1 MVMKKIL
8 NQGLRWMYRIVGG
21 AIAFVILLVA
31 IAVGAVHT
39 EWGRQRMKKEL
50 ESQLRAEFP
59 GSTVGS
65 LQGTPFGTM
74 IASGI
79 TIAGKDGRPFITI
92 ATLTVDASLKPLANR
107 IVRVQT
113 VEADGVLID
122 FTAQPDP
129 APAKPATK
137 SGESKPSSWDIELPD
152 IAVHHATVITK
163 EGERVETIEL
173 AAGVVMHDGALDAS
187 LAATAKFRGQPASA
201 SATVR
206 YADDLRVPMAHV
218 AFGDAEITATAVRV
232 ADPLAVDGA
241 LAVRAPAKLV
251 QAVADTNITGDA
263 RAVLVSRNGAV
274 AIDATLTGP
283 YASHVRGTAHVDLAK
298 LAGGAVLAVDNVY
311 GRAVM
316 TLSGDEH
323 RVRGFVAA
331 QGAYNDEE
339 NILSGRTLAAIDVT
353 RQGEVIEL
361 ANALVS
367 ARGKSSMYGAGSVAA
382 KAHGQLSPVVS
393 VAASGT
399 ADGTVAYDVTRVRD
413 VHARFD
419 AKDLGGVPVVSGT
432 VDADGIVYDTV
443 RVPSAQLTATA
454 TLDDTITV
462 DLGDHHFTTS
472 DGKQWTG
479 RGGRVV
485 VDDKLID
492 VRDVSTSTA
501 SSPRAGVNPALST
514 SGTATASAKIAR
526 LTDDIDANVKVRNVA
541 LAMLAP
547 KMRGTMNADAKVAIH
562 NGRYSGKVSL
572 DARGVKH
579 PDYPALDGKAT
590 VVLAGRRVQ
599 LDGTA
604 VSSAGT
610 ASFNVDLT
618 GPRDITDP
626 LAWQKLDRSSLR
638 EAHVR
643 VDNMRGEPVGASGTL
658 DGELTFTATQAHGK
672 LTAHGIVTSAGNID
686 STIDVSPGASGT
698 IDLAI
703 SGGLA
708 GVKPVA
714 ITANV
719 GVPTALFSPDAW
731 VALGYGALRSA
742 EIRSEDIPF
751 DRALLARFGQ
761 DQDVSGK
768 ASVVATIGPAATT
781 ANVTLDVVD
790 LRTPK
795 LRVPVS
801 LHLAGSLDPNGVKS
815 DAHVQI
821 AKLGLDLTASAP
833 ITRDTLLEGDP
844 LAKPLVAKITVP
856 KLAARDALALAERRD
871 VIGGDVGGTID
882 VGGKVGD
889 PTFHAAFAA
898 HDLTLTPAV
907 SSKKP
912 PKLEKLEIDARWAN
926 GHGEVDLTG
935 TESGGKILK
944 ISGRGEPGSRSS
956 VYASIEAA
964 GFDITPVVAFAPG
977 AFGAARGTLD
987 AALSIRGLDPQTGD
1001 VRGMLRIS
1009 EGRLP
1014 LAPTIGTLRKADI
1027 NITIAKQDVKA
1038 TLSGRIGAG
1047 SITGKLTSKLRGGV
1061 PSVADFTLEL
1071 RKLSPIGALQ
1081 PVIDGDV
1088 IGHFDVEG
1096 EIVKGK
1102 IAIRKGKVFVP
1113 PETGNDLLGAGTPT
1127 DMLFVGEQPIV
1138 KTTRRQAT
1146 KPWLFADIDIGP
1158 TSVYVDDPNFLFD
1171 GTASGQ
1177 LQLIIGDGLTLSG
1190 AISTERGAVDVLG
1203 RRYQLDRAIVD
1214 FDGTLDPRLD
1224 VRLVHDFKDL
1234 TLTVDVIGRASNP
1247 IPRLSGDPAKYTQ
1260 GQLFAFLAGAEP
1272 GGDSGSEAG
1281 QAVVGGSLTLF
1292 TSRIGR
1298 RINKYLPV
1306 KLDTLNYEAGTA
1318 TSSGAVRAGVRLSE
1332 KSHILWRQRLEAR
1345 PDENPGEAVLEY
1357 VFRPWALIETTA
1369 GERAG
1374 GADLLL
1380 RKRW

>member
-1 MVMKKIL
+1 MLRKIL
-8 NQGLRWMYRIVGG
+8 KWVYRIVGG

-39 EWGRQRMKKEL
+39 EWGRQRMKKEI
-50 ESQLRAEFP
+50 ETQLRAEFP

-65 LQGTPFGTM
+65 LQGTPFGTL

-107 IVRVQT
+107 IVRLQT
-113 VEADGVLID
+113 LEADGVLID
-122 FTAQPDP
+122 LTAQPDP
-129 APAKPATK
+129 KPSSPTSTK
-137 SGESKPSSWDIELPD
+137 DGKAEAKPSSWDIELPD
-152 IAVHHATVITK
+152 IAVHHATVITDD
-163 EGERVETIEL
+163 GERVESIEL

-187 LAATAKFRGQPASA
+187 IAATAKFRGQPASA
-201 SATVR
+201 SATLR
-206 YADDLRVPMAHV
+206 YAGELRVPMAHL
-218 AFGDAEITATAVRV
+218 ALGDAELTATAVRV
-232 ADPLAVDGA
+232 ADPLAVDGV
-241 LAVRAPAKLV
+241 LAVSAPAKLV
-251 QAVADTNITGDA
+251 KLVSDTDITGDA
-263 RAVLVSRNGAV
+263 SAILISRDGAV

-283 YASHVRGTAHVDLAK
+283 YATHVRGTAHVDLAK
-298 LAGGAVLAVDNVY
+298 LSGGAVLAVDSVY
-311 GRAVM
+311 GRAVAA
-316 TLSGDEH
+316 LAGDEH
-323 RVRGFVAA
+323 RVRGLVAA
-331 QGAYNDEE
+331 DGTYDDAG
-339 NILSGRTLAAIDVT
+339 NIMSGRTLAAVDVT
-353 RQGEVIEL
+353 RQGDVIEL

-367 ARGKSSMYGAGSVAA
+367 ARGKSTLYGTGSVAA
-382 KAHGQLSPVVS
+382 TAQGQLSPVVS
-393 VAASGT
+393 VAATGT
-399 ADGTVAYDVTRVRD
+399 ADGTVDYEDTRVAR

-419 AKDLGGVPVVSGT
+419 AKNLGGVPVVSGT
-432 VDADGIVYDTV
+432 VDADGIAYDTV
-443 RVPSAQLTATA
+443 KIPSAQLSATA

-462 DLGDHHFTTS
+462 DLGEHRVTTA

-485 VDDKLID
+485 VDDEVID
-492 VRDVSTSTA
+492 VRDVSTST
-501 SSPRAGVNPALST
+501 SSS
-514 SGTATASAKIAR
+514 TATASAKIAR
-526 LTDDIDANVKVRNVA
+526 ETDDLDANVKVRNVA
-541 LAMLAP
+541 IAMWNP
-547 KMRGTMNADAKVAIH
+547 KLRGTANADANVAIH
-562 NGRYSGKVSL
+562 NGSYSGKVSL
-572 DARGVKH
+572 DAHGVKH

-599 LDGTA
+599 LDGSAT
-604 VSSAGT
+604 SSAGN

-626 LAWQKLDRSSLR
+626 VAWQRLDRKALR

-643 VDNMRGEPVGASGTL
+643 VDNVRGEPVGASGTL
-658 DGELTFTATQAHGK
+658 EGELTFTATEARGK
-672 LTAHGIVTSAGNID
+672 LSAHGIVTSAGNVD
-686 STIDVSPGASGT
+686 STIDVTPGENGT
-698 IDLAI
+698 IDLAMT
-703 SGGLA
+703 GTLE
-708 GVKPVA
+708 GVKPIAV
-714 ITANV
+714 TANV
-719 GVPTALFSPDAW
+719 GVPDALFSPDAW
-731 VALGYGALRSA
+731 QALGYGALRSA
-742 EIRSEDIPF
+742 EIHAEDITF
-751 DRALLARFGQ
+751 DRALLARFGV

-768 ASVVATIGPAATT
+768 GTVVATIGPAAQT
-781 ANVTLDVVD
+781 ATVSLDVVD
-790 LRTPK
+790 VRTPK

-801 LHLAGSLDPNGVKS
+801 LHLGAALDPKGVKS
-815 DAHVQI
+815 DGHVQI

-833 ITRDTLLEGDP
+833 ITLATILDGDP
-844 LAKPLVAKITVP
+844 LAQPLVAKLTVP
-856 KLAARDALALAERRD
+856 KLAARDALALADRRD
-871 VIGGDVGGTID
+871 VTSGDVAGSIEI
-882 VGGKVGD
+882 GGKVGD

-898 HDLTLTPAV
+898 HDLTLTPTV

-912 PKLEKLEIDARWAN
+912 PKLEKLEVDARWAN
-926 GHGEVDLTG
+926 GHGELDLIG
-935 TESGGKILK
+935 TESGGKMLK
-944 ISGRGEPGSRSS
+944 ISGRGEPGSLSS

-964 GFDITPVVAFAPG
+964 GFDISPVVAFAPG

-987 AALSIRGLDPQTGD
+987 AALTIKGLDPQTGD
-1001 VRGMLRIS
+1001 VRGMLHIS

-1027 NITIAKQDVKA
+1027 NIKIVKQDVKA
-1038 TLSGRIGAG
+1038 TMSGRIGAG
-1047 SITGKLTSKLRGGV
+1047 SVTGQLTSKLRGGL
-1061 PSVADFTLEL
+1061 PSVADFSLEL

-1088 IGHFDVEG
+1088 TGHFDVEG

-1102 IAIRKGKVFVP
+1102 IAVRKAKVFVP

-1127 DMLFVGEQPIV
+1127 DMIFVGEQPIV
-1138 KTTRRQAT
+1138 KATRRQAT
-1146 KPWLFADIDIGP
+1146 KPWFYADIDIG
-1158 TSVYVDDPNFLFD
+1158 TTAVYVDDPNFLFD

-1203 RRYQLDRAIVD
+1203 RRYQLDHAIVD

-1234 TLTVDVIGRASNP
+1234 TLTVDIIGRASNP
-1247 IPRLSGDPAKYTQ
+1247 VPRLSGDPAKYTP

-1298 RINKYLPV
+1298 RINKYLPI
-1306 KLDTLNYEAGTA
+1306 KLDTLNYEAGSA
-1318 TSSGAVRAGVRLSE
+1318 TSSRAVRAGVRLSE
-1332 KSHILWRQRLEAR
+1332 RSHILWRQRLEAR